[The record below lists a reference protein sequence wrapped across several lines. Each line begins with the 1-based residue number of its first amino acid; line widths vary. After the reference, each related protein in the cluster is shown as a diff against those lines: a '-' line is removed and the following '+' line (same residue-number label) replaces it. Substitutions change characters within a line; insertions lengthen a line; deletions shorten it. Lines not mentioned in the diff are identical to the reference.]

1 MPRRTA
7 GVLVIALIA
16 AACSVEPIE
25 DPGIGAGGLSSTV
38 YAADG
43 TVLTQLHAG
52 EDRTL
57 ITYGDLPTDLVNAVV
72 AIEDQRFWLH
82 GGVDA
87 RAVARAVQT
96 NYEAG
101 EIIEG
106 GSTITQQYVKN
117 VLLSSEVSLDR
128 KLEEAALALAL
139 EETLTKEE
147 ILERYL
153 NTVYFGNGAYGIA
166 AAAKRYFE
174 KTPAELT
181 LAESALLAGIIR
193 DPLFL
198 DPYENPNGA
207 ISRRSTVLD
216 KMVELGWLDEISAR
230 TAEAA
235 DLVLQPRGNADLMR
249 FPYFTD
255 EVRRRLLAD
264 PALGDTPEERFEL
277 LHHGGLRV
285 YTTIEPAVQAAAEAA
300 VDSVLPDTGP
310 AAALVAIDPRNG
322 HVIALVGGRDYY
334 DPTDPVA
341 QFNLATMG
349 LRQPGSA
356 FKVFTLAAALEAG
369 IGLDAEFEGGRAI
382 TIDTP
387 TGKWRV
393 MNYNNLKFPNL
404 TLAEA
409 TVFSVNTVYAQVIDI
424 VGPERVAEI
433 AAASGISS
441 SIEPVHS
448 LALGTQEV
456 TVLDMASAYSTFAA
470 GGLHIE
476 PTFVTRIE
484 DSEGNVLFESVPT
497 ARRVIDADIADQVTA
512 ALTEAVRRGTGQQ
525 AKIGRPVAGKTGTT
539 EGQSD
544 AWFVGYTPELVA
556 AVWVGFPQGDHPLES
571 PYTPYTITGGS
582 WPAQIWARFASG
594 TLSGVPYSAL
604 PGVDNDDLVPVDID
618 LSTGFLAGPLC
629 PRSQVATIYVRPDEA
644 PTVLCPIHNPDGMP
658 NLVPGTVPAVT
669 DLDLAQAL
677 TLLEVSGYEVTA
689 QWVGSADRAPG
700 TVIVQYPAAGSD
712 FAPGSTVDLTVVGPE
727 PGTTIPQVIGLPI
740 DEAVRRLGGLGLA
753 ADIIVAAEPDEER
766 AEERSGLVWLQ
777 TPAADTPADAGT
789 VVLRVNP

>member
-1 MPRRTA
+1 MPRRKV
-7 GVLVIALIA
+7 GVLVIALIT

-52 EDRTL
+52 EDRL
-57 ITYGDLPTDLVNAVV
+57 LVTYADLPLDLVNAVV

-82 GGVDA
+82 SGVDA
-87 RAVARAVQT
+87 QAVARAVQT

-117 VLLSSEVSLDR
+117 VLLSPEVSLDR
-128 KLEEAALALAL
+128 KLEEAALALGL

-166 AAAKRYFE
+166 AAAKRYFD

-181 LAESALLAGIIR
+181 LAESAMLAGIIR
-193 DPLFL
+193 NPPFF
-198 DPYENPNGA
+198 DPYENPNA
-207 ISRRSTVLD
+207 VISRRTTVLD
-216 KMVELGWLDEISAR
+216 KMVELGWLDGPSAAS
-230 TAEAA
+230 AENAA
-235 DLVLQPRGNADLMR
+235 LGLQPEGSADLMR

-264 PALGDTPEERFEL
+264 PALGDTPEERFET
-277 LHHGGLRV
+277 LHHGGLSI
-285 YTTIEPAVQAAAEAA
+285 YTTIDPAAQAAAEAA
-300 VDSVLPDTGP
+300 VDSVLPDSGP
-310 AAALVAIDPRNG
+310 SAALVAIDPRNG
-322 HVIALVGGRDYY
+322 HVVALVGGRDYY
-334 DPTDPVA
+334 DPIDPVA

-356 FKVFTLAAALEAG
+356 FKVFTLTAALEAG
-369 IGLDAEFEGGRAI
+369 IGLDAEFEGGRSI

-393 MNYNNLKFPNL
+393 MNHNNLKFPNL
-404 TLAEA
+404 TLSEA
-409 TVFSVNTVYAQVIDI
+409 TVFSVNTVYARVIDI

-433 AAASGISS
+433 AAAAGITT
-441 SIEPVHS
+441 SIDPVHS

-470 GGLHIE
+470 GGLHID
-476 PTFVTRIE
+476 PIFVTRIE
-484 DSEGNVLFESVPT
+484 DSAGRVLYESVPT
-497 ARRVIDADIADQVTA
+497 ARRVVDADIADQVTA
-512 ALTEAVRRGTGQQ
+512 ALTEVVRRGTGQQ

-539 EGQSD
+539 EGHYD

-556 AVWVGFPQGDHPLES
+556 AVWVGYPQGDHPLES

-594 TLSGVPYSAL
+594 ALSGTSYAEL
-604 PGVDNDDLVPVDID
+604 PEVDNNNLVPVDID

-629 PRSQVATIYVRPDEA
+629 PRTHVATIYVQPGEA
-644 PTVLCPIHNPDGMP
+644 PTVPCPIHNPEGMP
-658 NLVPGTVPAVT
+658 NLVPGTVPAIT
-669 DLDLAQAL
+669 DLDLAQAVR
-677 TLLEVSGYEVTA
+677 LLETAGYKVSA
-689 QWVGSADRAPG
+689 QWVGATDRVPG
-700 TVIVQYPAAGSD
+700 TVIVQQPAAGTD
-712 FAPGSTVDLTVVGPE
+712 LTPGATVRLTVVGPE
-727 PGTTIPQVIGLPI
+727 PGTTIPEVIGLPV
-740 DEAVRRLGGLGLA
+740 DEAVGRLGGLGLA
-753 ADIIVAAEPDEER
+753 AEIIVVAEPDEER
-766 AEERSGLVWLQ
+766 ALERSGLVWLQ
-777 TPAADTPADAGT
+777 TPAAETTADAGT